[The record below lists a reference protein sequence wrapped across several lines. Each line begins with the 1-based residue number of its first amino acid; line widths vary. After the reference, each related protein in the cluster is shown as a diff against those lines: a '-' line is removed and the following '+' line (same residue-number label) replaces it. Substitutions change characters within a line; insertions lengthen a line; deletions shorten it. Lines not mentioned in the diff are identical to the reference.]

1 MNQDMQNARAKLASG
16 QFTCVL
22 CRDDHT
28 ITSTAR
34 GVRPLVELLE
44 TGTLSGYSAA
54 DKVVGKATAFLY
66 VLLKVRAV
74 YAPVMSHPAIAVLDR
89 YGIEVSYDTATDRI
103 FNRDRSGFCPMET
116 AVQGIETPEQARD
129 AVLAALKTGIHRT

>member
-1 MNQDMQNARAKLASG
+1 MIEKARKLLDQG
-16 QFTCVL
+16 GYTCVVCGENL
-22 CRDDHT
+22 T
-28 ITSTAR
+28 LTAR
-34 GVRPLVELLE
+34 ERGVKPLADWLE
-44 TGTLSGYSAA
+44 EGRNLAGCWAA

-74 YAPVMSHPAIAVLDR
+74 YAPVMSRPAIGVLDR
-89 YGIEVSYDTATDRI
+89 YGIEASYDTATDRI

-116 AVQGIETPEQARD
+116 AVQDIETPESARD